1 MLGSAVLLPLILW
14 ITTVHAFFPWFPP
27 SVCAED
33 NELCK
38 AQLASSTSSD
48 LVEGATQEV
57 RRSLPVKAADGLT
70 FKIGRRTSH
79 HKVGLSFLLRSS
91 VAALLFPFFCH
102 PRSFLLTHH
111 QIERHEP
118 LRARVERAA
127 HRLASKYAPAVEHA
141 LEVRTPTTT
150 NSNDNSNVKRGN
162 NFAVVTAA
170 TPSASNA
177 VGIDQDG
184 TDFSYFIKAEFGSA
198 ETPMLM
204 LLDTGAGTTWV
215 MGTNCQSSACTMHN
229 SFGATDSKTLQTST
243 ETFSIAYGSGTVA
256 GNLASDT
263 VTITPALS
271 LTMSFGIANTTSD
284 DFTHFPFDG
293 ILGLSLSEGVT
304 DNFWKTVQTAKKLTA
319 NIFGVALWRDIDG
332 GTNTGE
338 IIFGAT
344 DPAKYT
350 GSLSYTSVSSSAGG
364 DWAIPMDDMGY
375 NGGKAGI
382 TGRLAYIDTG
392 TTYVF
397 GPSADVAALHK
408 QIPGAVSSD
417 GGITYTV
424 PCTSNQPLTVYF
436 SGVAYS
442 ISSKDWLSGASDDG
456 GNCTSNIY
464 GHAVVANAWL
474 LGDLFI
480 KNVYAVFDVDE
491 SRIGFATQAINSES
505 ASSAVASSGSTATQT
520 APSSS
525 GSGSSSG
532 GSSSGGSSSS
542 GSGSSGVASSV
553 PATTTPSS
561 SSSSSGSGSASL
573 PGLSGHETAGTAV
586 AESSGA
592 AAPKS
597 TAVTSPADHLEG
609 GGVYVSVV
617 CIVAA
622 IAMAL

>member
-33 NELCK
+33 NEICK
-38 AQLASSTSSD
+38 AQLSSD
-48 LVEGATQEV
+48 VVEGATQEV
-57 RRSLPVKAADGLT
+57 RRSLPVKAADGVT
-70 FKIGRRTSH
+70 FKIGRRTAH
-79 HKVGLSFLLRSS
+79 HKT
-91 VAALLFPFFCH
+91 P
-102 PRSFLLTHH
+102 
-111 QIERHEP
+111 RHEP

-141 LEVRTPTTT
+141 LEARTPTTT
-150 NSNDNSNVKRGN
+150 NDNAPVKREN

-198 ETPMLM
+198 KTPMLM

-215 MGTNCQSSACTMHN
+215 MGSNCQSSACTMHN
-229 SFGATDSKTLQTST
+229 SFGASDTKTLQTST

-271 LTMSFGIANTTSD
+271 LTMSFGMANVTSD

-319 NIFGVALWRDIDG
+319 NIFGVALWRDVDG

-344 DPAKYT
+344 DSTKYT

-375 NGGKAGI
+375 NGDKAGI

-397 GPSADVAALHK
+397 GPAADVAALHK
-408 QIPGAVSSD
+408 QIPGASSSD
-417 GGITYTV
+417 GGVTYTV

-442 ISSKDWLSGASDDG
+442 ISSKDWLSADDG
-456 GNCTSNIY
+456 NGKCTSNIY

-505 ASSAVASSGSTATQT
+505 NSSPASMVASSGSTATQT
-520 APSSS
+520 ASSSS
-525 GSGSSSG
+525 GSSGSSSG
-532 GSSSGGSSSS
+532 
-542 GSGSSGVASSV
+542 GSSGVASSV
-553 PATTTPSS
+553 PATTT

-586 AESSGA
+586 AESSGP

-622 IAMAL
+622 IAMAV

>member
-1 MLGSAVLLPLILW
+1 MLGSAALLPLILW

-27 SVCAED
+27 SVCADD

-38 AQLASSTSSD
+38 AQLSSTVVKD
-48 LVEGATQEV
+48 ATANDA
-57 RRSLPVKAADGLT
+57 RRSLPAKAADSLT
-70 FKIGRRTSH
+70 FKIGRR
-79 HKVGLSFLLRSS
+79 
-91 VAALLFPFFCH
+91 AAAH
-102 PRSFLLTHH
+102 RR
-111 QIERHEP
+111 IERHEP
-118 LRARVERAA
+118 LKARVERVA
-127 HRLASKYAPAVEHA
+127 HRLARKYAPAAEQA
-141 LEVRTPTTT
+141 LEARTPATATATTT
-150 NSNDNSNVKRGN
+150 TASDDNADFAAVKRAN
-162 NFAVVTAA
+162 NFDVVTATA
-170 TPSASNA
+170 PSASNA

-198 ETPMLM
+198 QTPLWM

-215 MGTNCQSSACTMHN
+215 MGSDCKTPACALHN
-229 SFGATDSKTLQTST
+229 EFGAADSKTLQTSSK
-243 ETFSIAYGSGTVA
+243 TFSIAYGSGTVV

-271 LTMSFGIANTTSD
+271 LTMSFGIANTTSG

-293 ILGLSLSEGVT
+293 ILGLSLSEGAT
-304 DNFWKTVQTAKKLTA
+304 DNFWKTVLAAKTLTA
-319 NIFGVALWRDIDG
+319 NVFGVALWREVDG
-332 GTNTGE
+332 GTNNGE

-344 DPAKYT
+344 NPDKYT
-350 GSLSYTSVSSSAGG
+350 GSLSYTPVSSSGGG
-364 DWAIPMDDMGY
+364 DWAIPMDDVGY

-397 GPSADVAALHK
+397 GPADDVAALHK
-408 QIPGAVSSD
+408 QIPGASSSD
-417 GGITYTV
+417 GGVTYTV

-442 ISSKDWLSGASDDG
+442 ISSKDWMAAASDSSG
-456 GNCTSNIY
+456 RCTSNIY

-480 KNVYAVFDVDE
+480 KNVYAVFDIDQ
-491 SRIGFATQAINSES
+491 SRIGFATQAINAP
-505 ASSAVASSGSTATQT
+505 ASMVASSGSTASQT
-520 APSSS
+520 APSPSGS

-532 GSSSGGSSSS
+532 NTSGGSSSGG
-542 GSGSSGVASSV
+542 GSASGVASSA
-553 PATTTPSS
+553 PATTTSPSGG
-561 SSSSSGSGSASL
+561 GSGNSASL

-592 AAPKS
+592 PAPKS
-597 TAVTSPADHLEG
+597 TAVTSPADQLES

-622 IAMAL
+622 IAMAV